1 MKATICTLLLTTS
14 VVVGCASSP
23 TTVARQNADAAPVQ
37 ADFKGCY
44 YAGERFSVGSVKP
57 SMTAATGEDGQARMI
72 DDPKTAI
79 PMKCVMQFDGV
90 RTTYAWVIVGS
101 SG

>member
-1 MKATICTLLLTTS
+1 MKAARAMIVLTIGAAIA
-14 VVVGCASSP
+14 GCASP
-23 TTVARQNADAAPVQ
+23 AQVAQPAAQTAPPQ

-57 SMTAATGEDGQARMI
+57 SMTAATGEDGQPRMI

-79 PMKCVMQFDGV
+79 PMKCIMQFDGV
-90 RTTYAWVIVGS
+90 HTTYAWVIAGS
-101 SG
+101 TG